1 MYLET
6 RYGARCGSFAG
17 MCSFSGKRFCFLP
30 FFLLYCAGAHVCDV
44 LRYET
49 DARVWLEIVSDW
61 NVFLPFFLFR
71 LASITHNL
79 VPGHQ
84 ASVRA
89 DPHTPLRRLV
99 LAPPDL
105 WMEFN

>member
-1 MYLET
+1 MVPGVDLLRECVHSPASVFVFFPSFCCIVLEPMCAMFCVM
-6 RYGARCGSFAG
+6 RPMREFGWKSCLIGMFSF
-17 MCSFSGKRFCFLP
+17 
-30 FFLLYCAGAHVCDV
+30 
-44 LRYET
+44 
-49 DARVWLEIVSDW
+49 
-61 NVFLPFFLFR
+61 PFFLFR